1 MGQMSLLGHFTISSG
16 FLSSLR
22 ADGMGENSSLRS
34 FKPLQQLCFPLH
46 LGHSCCFHLGKK
58 KIGVNFTEK
67 ATWASTAACLHSK
80 RLVVT
85 QRSKTKLIQLFH
97 VLDGRHTSPIACC
110 IHALQSGREIV
121 FPPWAP
127 RPSSGSQQ
135 RTGWWW
141 WSWTQHTPSTGS
153 LCPTGRWGCALLYRL
168 PQLPDP
174 RSVP

>member
-1 MGQMSLLGHFTISSG
+1 MGWEKTAHYARLNHCSSCA
-16 FLSSLR
+16 FLCTLDIPAVSTW
-22 ADGMGENSSLRS
+22 
-34 FKPLQQLCFPLH
+34 
-46 LGHSCCFHLGKK
+46 GKK

-97 VLDGRHTSPIACC
+97 ILDGRHTSPIACC
-110 IHALQSGREIV
+110 IHALQSGRDIV